1 MNKKV
6 IKNYLYTVV
15 YQLIQA
21 LVPIITIQYK
31 TRVFSPEN
39 IGIHSYLFT
48 VSSYIIMLGSIG
60 ISLYGQREIAYVK
73 NDKKERSK
81 KLYELI
87 LLKAIILGSLAIIFF
102 ITIGLR
108 SIYRTYY
115 AILLIQIIISIIDVS
130 WYMQGIEEFKKIS
143 IVNIVSKILNTLFLF
158 IIIKN
163 NNDLLKYIVLTTV
176 FSVLPTIII
185 FILSTKYTEKVSI
198 KKLKIFK
205 HFKNCII
212 LFIPQIFIQVYTVCD
227 KIMLGNLQHQ
237 ISEVGYYEYADKI
250 IQIAISIIGTI
261 TVVMIPTISYQF
273 KKQNKEKLKESINS
287 LTNIIIFLSV
297 PITLGIIAVSKNVT
311 IIFFPSTYSKINIL
325 IKILALSIFPI
336 AFTGIGEHYLIATK
350 KEKTFTTIIGIGM
363 IINLILN
370 LLLIKKYASIGV
382 AIATIITEILIALIE
397 IPIIKKMI
405 NKKETLKNLIEY
417 LLYSSIMFIIVY
429 LIGKINSTIIV
440 LISQILTGT
449 IIYITILALRKDKIL
464 INIISKIKE

>member
-1 MNKKV
+1 M
-6 IKNYLYTVV
+6 
-15 YQLIQA
+15 
-21 LVPIITIQYK
+21 
-31 TRVFSPEN
+31 
-39 IGIHSYLFT
+39 
-48 VSSYIIMLGSIG
+48 
-60 ISLYGQREIAYVK
+60 
-73 NDKKERSK
+73 
-81 KLYELI
+81 
-87 LLKAIILGSLAIIFF
+87 
-102 ITIGLR
+102 
-108 SIYRTYY
+108 
-115 AILLIQIIISIIDVS
+115 
-130 WYMQGIEEFKKIS
+130 
-143 IVNIVSKILNTLFLF
+143 
-158 IIIKN
+158 
-163 NNDLLKYIVLTTV
+163 
-176 FSVLPTIII
+176 
-185 FILSTKYTEKVSI
+185 
-198 KKLKIFK
+198 
-205 HFKNCII
+205 
-212 LFIPQIFIQVYTVCD
+212 
-227 KIMLGNLQHQ
+227 
-237 ISEVGYYEYADKI
+237 
-250 IQIAISIIGTI
+250 
-261 TVVMIPTISYQF
+261 
-273 KKQNKEKLKESINS
+273 
-287 LTNIIIFLSV
+287 

-336 AFTGIGEHYLIATK
+336 VFTGIGEHYLIATK